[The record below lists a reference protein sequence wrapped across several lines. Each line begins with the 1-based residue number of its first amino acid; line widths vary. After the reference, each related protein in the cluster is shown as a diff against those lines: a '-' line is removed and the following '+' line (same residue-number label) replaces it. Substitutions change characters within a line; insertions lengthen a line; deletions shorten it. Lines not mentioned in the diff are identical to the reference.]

1 MNYKSLKEKSINLR
15 KSGFSYSEILKQIPV
30 AKSTLSLWLKSVNL
44 SKKQK
49 QRLTEK
55 KLASMQRGAIAKR
68 NQRIETIQLIK
79 NKAIS
84 EIRNISDRELW
95 LIGISLYWAEGAKQ
109 KEHNVSQ
116 KVAFSSGDPLMVK
129 LFLKWLK
136 KIVKI
141 SDSDIFFEI
150 YTHKNSKNK
159 LSQITKYWSKI
170 INVPEYKFDRIY
182 YKTNKI
188 KTKRKN
194 TGINYYGL
202 LRVCVKK
209 STNLN
214 RKISGWI
221 DGIVQNC
228 GVVQW

>member
-1 MNYKSLKEKSINLR
+1 MKAVIKEKAINLR
-15 KSGFSYSEILKQIPV
+15 KRGFSYSEILIQIPV
-30 AKSTLSLWLKSVNL
+30 AKSTLSLWLRSVGL

-55 KLASMQRGAIAKR
+55 KLASAKR
-68 NQRIETIQLIK
+68 GGEARQQQRILLTEKIQK
-79 NKAIS
+79 RAKS
-84 EIRNISDRELW
+84 EIDKISKRELW

-109 KEHNVSQ
+109 KEHNISQ
-116 KVAFSSGDPLMVK
+116 KVAFSNGDPLMIK

-136 KIVKI
+136 EIVKI

-159 LSQITKYWSKI
+159 INQIIKYWSKI
-170 INVPEYKFDRIY
+170 TNVPEYEFNHIY

-194 TGINYYGL
+194 IGINYYGL

-221 DGIVQNC
+221 DGIIQNC

>member
-1 MNYKSLKEKSINLR
+1 MKSNLKEKAINFR
-15 KSGFSYSEILKQIPV
+15 GNGFSYSEILKHIPV

-44 SKKQK
+44 SKKQE

-55 KLASMQRGAIAKR
+55 KLASMRRGAIAKR
-68 NQRIETIQLIK
+68 NQRIEITQFIK

-84 EIRNISDRELW
+84 EIKNISNRELW

-116 KVAFSSGDPLMVK
+116 KVVFSNGDPLMIK

-136 KIVKI
+136 EILKIP
-141 SDSDIFFEI
+141 DSDIFFEI
-150 YTHKNSKNK
+150 YTHENLKNK
-159 LSQITKYWSKI
+159 NTQTIKYWSKI
-170 INVPEYKFDRIY
+170 TNSPKYKFDRIY

-188 KTKRKN
+188 RTKRKN
-194 TGINYYGL
+194 TGIDYYGL
-202 LRVCVKK
+202 LRICIKK

-221 DGIVQNC
+221 DGIVKNC
-228 GVVQW
+228 GIVQW